1 MMQIDVEKGLEVDKV
16 GIITTEDFY
25 TLMPKSLDPSTI
37 QQIKPTVEPFVA
49 PVEKGVSVGNLELR
63 LNGETL
69 VKIPLVTETRV
80 ELDIIE
86 DYKEKAVNILESPQF
101 ITSIVV
107 LVLLIITYIAARTI
121 IKKKKRKA
129 VEMERR
135 RKIQMA
141 PRSNNGKGN
150 RYK

>member
-1 MMQIDVEKGLEVDKV
+1 M
-16 GIITTEDFY
+16 
-25 TLMPKSLDPSTI
+25 
-37 QQIKPTVEPFVA
+37 
-49 PVEKGVSVGNLELR
+49 
-63 LNGETL
+63 

-129 VEMERR
+129 AEMERR